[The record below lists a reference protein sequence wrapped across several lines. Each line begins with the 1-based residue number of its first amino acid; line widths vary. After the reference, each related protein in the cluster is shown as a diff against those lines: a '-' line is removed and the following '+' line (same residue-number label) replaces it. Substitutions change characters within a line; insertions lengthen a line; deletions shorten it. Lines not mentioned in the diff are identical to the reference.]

1 MISNPIKENKL
12 SISYND
18 RFIPYFIKKNFLTKD
33 ECDYIFEKK
42 DIENE
47 TLECNT
53 YNKKKNYYFNFNF
66 NDPVFKKI
74 LNLINKVNNKYYKFE
89 MKISN
94 SVELYKYQKDDFFDY
109 HIDLYKGIASRRKLT
124 FLILLSDH
132 NDYSGGDLQFL
143 SNTERS
149 LPRVKGT
156 IAIYPSFI
164 LHRVTKVL
172 HGTRYSLGGECL
184 GEPFK

>member
-1 MISNPIKENKL
+1 MLDNEQN
-12 SISYND
+12 YNE
-18 RFIPYFIKKNFLTKD
+18 RFIPYFIKKNFLTKE
-33 ECDYIFEKK
+33 ECDYIIQKGLSESEI
-42 DIENE
+42 DESYI
-47 TLECNT
+47 
-53 YNKKKNYYFNFNF
+53 YNRKKNYYFDFEKSDPLFN
-66 NDPVFKKI
+66 KI
-74 LNLINKVNNKYYKFE
+74 SDFVNKVNTKYYKFQME
-89 MKISN
+89 ILK
-94 SVELYKYQKDDFFDY
+94 SVELYKYEKNDFFDY

-132 NDYSGGDLQFL
+132 NDFSGGDLQFL

-156 IAIYPSFI
+156 IAVYPSFI

-172 HGTRYSLGGECL
+172 SGKRYSLGGECL